1 MAKANP
7 IGPGLEVAGQISVL
21 VDDTPC
27 SVEFQGDRVVV
38 KLDNF
43 MTARALRRKVGH
55 DVARLTAVEA
65 LLAQASLAVE
75 IEVGGCCVARLGH
88 GVSPNWLAR
97 ALGLSPFSIESKGLW
112 KALIGNKRTKG
123 LSR

>member
-27 SVEFQGDRVVV
+27 SVEFQGDRIVV
-38 KLDNF
+38 KLDNL
-43 MTARALRRKVGH
+43 MTARTLRRKVGH
-55 DVARLTAVEA
+55 DVARLAAVDA
-65 LLAQASLAVE
+65 LLAQASLGLE
-75 IEVGGCCVARLGH
+75 IEVGGRCVARLGR
-88 GVSPNWLAR
+88 GIPPNWLGR
-97 ALGLSPFSIESKGLW
+97 ALGLSPFSIEPGGLW
-112 KALIGNKRTKG
+112 KTLIGNNRRKG